1 MNTMLVVMAA
11 YLWGVL
17 LLIAGAALVFKLGGG
32 ADRAAKWAAGPGFL
46 LDVWRRWLYGATEH
60 AWYWR
65 VTGVGFLVIAA
76 GIGYVL
82 VLATRVR

>member
-1 MNTMLVVMAA
+1 MLVFMAA

-17 LLIAGAALVFKLGGG
+17 LLIAGAALAFNSGGG
-32 ADRAAKWAAGPGFL
+32 ADRAGKWAAGPGFL
-46 LDVWRRWLYGATEH
+46 LDVWRRRLDGATEH
-60 AWYWR
+60 AWYWQ

-82 VLATRVR
+82 ILATRAR